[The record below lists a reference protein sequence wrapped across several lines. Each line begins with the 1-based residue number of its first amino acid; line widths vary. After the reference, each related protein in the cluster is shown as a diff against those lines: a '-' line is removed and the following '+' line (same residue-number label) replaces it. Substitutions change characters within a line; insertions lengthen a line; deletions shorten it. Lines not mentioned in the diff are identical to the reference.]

1 MSTPASSSV
10 VLADRPAPHVLRLL
24 INRPDK
30 RNSIDF
36 DVRQALL
43 DALRAARI
51 DGTTRAVVFG
61 GVGGMFSAGGDLA
74 TMSGLTEDQ
83 ARARM
88 QHIHILCRLVGG
100 LGLPVVSV
108 VEGAGAGAAIG
119 LALLGDHIVMGEGA
133 RILFPFL
140 KLGLTPDWGQLLT
153 LPRRVGLPAA
163 RRILCAGKPVGAA
176 EALRI
181 GLVDTVV
188 PDAQAMETAVAEAAS
203 LAQQPLEAFARMKQR
218 LNRISTSL
226 DEELIREE
234 NDQAVCLL
242 TDEFNEGFDAFKNK
256 RNPDFTQLAG
266 AKR

>member
-1 MSTPASSSV
+1 MNTNPV
-10 VLADRPAPHVLRLL
+10 VLSDRPAPHVLRLL
-24 INRPDK
+24 INRPEK

-43 DALRAARI
+43 DALRAARG
-51 DGTTRAVVFG
+51 DGNTRAVLFG
-61 GVGGMFSAGGDLA
+61 GVSGMFSAGGDLA
-74 TMSGLTEDQ
+74 TMSGLAEDQ

-100 LGLPVVSV
+100 LDLPVVSV
-108 VEGAGAGAAIG
+108 VEGVGAGAAVG
-119 LALLGDHIVMGEGA
+119 LALLGDHIVMGESA

-153 LPRRVGLPAA
+153 LPRRVGLPTA
-163 RRILCAGKPVGAA
+163 RRILCAGKPVDAA
-176 EALRI
+176 QALRI

-188 PDAQAMETAVAEAAS
+188 PDAQAMETAVAEAAT

-218 LNRISTSL
+218 LNRISADL
-226 DEELIREE
+226 DTELLREE

-242 TDEFNEGFDAFKNK
+242 TDEFREGLDAFRTK
-256 RNPDFTQLAG
+256 RNPDFVHLSG
-266 AKR
+266 ASR